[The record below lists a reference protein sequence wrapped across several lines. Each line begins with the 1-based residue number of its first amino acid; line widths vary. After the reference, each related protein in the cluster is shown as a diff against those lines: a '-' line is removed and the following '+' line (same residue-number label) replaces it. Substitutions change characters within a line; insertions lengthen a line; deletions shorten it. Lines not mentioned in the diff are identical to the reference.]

1 MTRHGGSTPRR
12 YQRTDRVNELLRE
25 VIAGELKR
33 LGEYKITVTGVE
45 THPELIEATVYVAS
59 LDADDETQQAAMIR
73 SLDAKRH
80 RLQKAVASQVRAKR
94 TPVLNFAPDHGV
106 LTGRRVDELL
116 RHHPPRTDDVQVDPE
131 AYRDG
136 TLDT

>member
-1 MTRHGGSTPRR
+1 MTRQGGSSPRR
-12 YQRTDRVNELLRE
+12 FQRTDRVNELLRE

-45 THPELIEATVYVAS
+45 THPELLDATVYVAA
-59 LDADDETQQAAMIR
+59 LDADDEERQAAMIR

-80 RLQKAVASQVRAKR
+80 RLQKAVANQIRAKR
-94 TPVLNFAPDHGV
+94 TPVLRFAPDHGV
-106 LTGRRVDELL
+106 LSGRRVDELL
-116 RHHPPRTDDVQVDPE
+116 RHHPPRADEVTVDPE